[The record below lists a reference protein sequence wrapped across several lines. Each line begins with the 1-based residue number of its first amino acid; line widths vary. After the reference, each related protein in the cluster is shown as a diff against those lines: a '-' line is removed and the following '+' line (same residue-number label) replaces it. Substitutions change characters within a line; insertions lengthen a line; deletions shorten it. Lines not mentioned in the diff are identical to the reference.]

1 MFQTNK
7 SVVIF
12 LEEDKSYECHIL
24 SKKVFMSQIEKY
36 LYNNLLMG
44 SKIHSFTLDHSNTYN
59 LFNRDISY
67 LKNILE
73 IIINKYGNINDIL
86 KNIPTCK
93 IYREE
98 DLKKIYNMGCVPS
111 MYKLFDV
118 KFGSGHKYYTKMT
131 SASNTLIS
139 ILSICALYDLQF
151 HINIELKNYVYKS
164 VRISF
169 EDI

>member
-12 LEEDKSYECHIL
+12 LEDDMSYECHIL
-24 SKKVFMSQIEKY
+24 SKKVFISQIEKY
-36 LYNNLLMG
+36 LYNNLLTG
-44 SKIHSFTLDHSNTYN
+44 SKIHSFTLDSNTHN

-73 IIINKYGNINDIL
+73 IIINKYGDINEIL
-86 KNIPTCK
+86 KNVPTCK

-98 DLKKIYNMGCVPS
+98 DLKKIYNMSCVPS
-111 MYKLFDV
+111 MYKMFDL
-118 KFGSGHKYYTKMT
+118 KFGNGNKYYTKVS
-131 SASNTLIS
+131 SASNTLTTV
-139 ILSICALYDLQF
+139 LSICALYDLQF
-151 HINIELKNYVYKS
+151 NINIELKNYVYKT
-164 VRISF
+164 VRVSF